1 MGLAA
6 SQSRYLF
13 LTARKADCEYNISI
27 NSMRKMQYTREM
39 SQLSQEYNSRL
50 SQKKVAFYE
59 NGQYNKINYQYLMG
73 YGKNYFTT
81 FNGSK
86 PLKENPSM
94 ILADYKGQVVLS
106 DAYANAIM
114 NVFGTSMM
122 NAYGQGTT
130 FSEDKI
136 PEILANLCP
145 PLTADQFRSGVES
158 HEWSATTVNALT
170 GDETGSTI
178 VDTADSYNDK
188 IDSILKFYY
197 PIFQAA
203 AANGWTTEY
212 NEQIESNDDYISDA
226 ITSGT
231 FQFESVNDYGQYDEN
246 TSLTYFVTSGDIELR
261 NDSDAREELTA
272 WYNAEKERISEEETM
287 IDLTIE
293 DLSTELEAIKTE
305 MQSVQSFIQ
314 DATQVFN
321 WCANG

>member
-6 SQSRYLF
+6 SQSRLLF

-50 SQKKVAFYE
+50 SQKKLAFYE
-59 NGQYNKINYQYLMG
+59 NGQYNKINYNYLMG
-73 YGKNYFTT
+73 YGRNYFTT

-86 PLKENPSM
+86 PLKDSNSM

-106 DAYANAIM
+106 DDYANAIM
-114 NVFGTSMM
+114 SVLGNSVM
-122 NAYGQGTT
+122 NAYGRGNT
-130 FSEDKI
+130 FSTDKI
-136 PEILANLCP
+136 PEILAALCP
-145 PLTADQFRSGVES
+145 PITAEQFQNGVQS

-170 GDETGSTI
+170 GETTGSTR

-188 IDSILKFYY
+188 INSILNFYY

-212 NEQIESNDDYISDA
+212 NQQIGSNEDYISDA

-231 FQFESVNDYGQYDEN
+231 FQLESVNQRGQYDEN
-246 TSLTYFVTSGDIELR
+246 TSLTYFITSGDVEMR

-272 WYNAEKERISEEETM
+272 WYNAEKDRISEEETM
-287 IDLTIE
+287 LDITIE
-293 DLSTELEAIKTE
+293 NLSTELTGITEQIK
-305 MQSVQSFIQ
+305 SVQSFIQ
-314 DATQVFN
+314 DSMQVFN
-321 WCANG
+321 WCGNG